1 MHTEQID
8 SIIKSY
14 CKKFKKVN
22 KNQSIP
28 YVVRSLDKIVTEMYT
43 DLHALRNV
51 QRNNIQTEY
60 LNNKKGHCC

>member
-8 SIIKSY
+8 SIIKAY

-28 YVVRSLDKIVTEMYT
+28 YVVRSLDKLVSEMYA

-51 QRNNIQTEY
+51 QRNHIQSEY